1 MWVCNNSYWTQ
12 SPGLLDKM
20 HSNNLCSSGSDT
32 LWNQQEQP
40 PIPSLDP
47 DSALWESKTGV
58 NPACY
63 NLACEDLKES
73 HPGLKNSFQATCKK
87 KKDNQPIAFIWQL
100 PLNSTRLSRNC
111 HPVRGIALWSPFIF
125 LYNCL
130 CIYTKMAQSVTE
142 TKPTS
147 SWIFIYHFSAKMNVK
162 PTASPKWH
170 VAHFLTHLKL
180 EASARTQLSP

>member
-1 MWVCNNSYWTQ
+1 MKFTCVGMWVCNNSYWTQ

-32 LWNQQEQP
+32 LWNRQEQP

-63 NLACEDLKES
+63 NLVCEDLKES

-87 KKDNQPIAFIWQL
+87 KKDNQPITFIWQL
-100 PLNSTRLSRNC
+100 PLNSTSLSRNC
-111 HPVRGIALWSPFIF
+111 HPVRGIALRSPFIF
-125 LYNCL
+125 LYNL
-130 CIYTKMAQSVTE
+130 SVYIHKNGTIRYRNKTKVILNFHLS
-142 TKPTS
+142 
-147 SWIFIYHFSAKMNVK
+147 FFSKNECQTYCQ
-162 PTASPKWH
+162 P
-170 VAHFLTHLKL
+170 
-180 EASARTQLSP
+180 